1 MFSLARLASLST
13 TASNA
18 AVLTTRRRAPVA
30 VAAYSN
36 DTGNNSVRAFP
47 QYNVFGQ
54 QCMLAIKLLP
64 PTFRFYRNS
73 NTLSVDS
80 NKKGRFLVEWIPR
93 NPDGTCAYNKNIS
106 CVSTIV
112 S

>member
-13 TASNA
+13 TASKA
-18 AVLTTRRRAPVA
+18 ALLTTRRSAPVA
-30 VAAYSN
+30 FAAYSN
-36 DTGNNSVRAFP
+36 DTSSNNNNSVRAFP
-47 QYNVFGQ
+47 QYNVFGE

-80 NKKGRFLVEWIPR
+80 NKKGRFLLEWIPR
-93 NPDGTCAYNKNIS
+93 NPDGTCILIDNEF
-106 CVSTIV
+106 
-112 S
+112 